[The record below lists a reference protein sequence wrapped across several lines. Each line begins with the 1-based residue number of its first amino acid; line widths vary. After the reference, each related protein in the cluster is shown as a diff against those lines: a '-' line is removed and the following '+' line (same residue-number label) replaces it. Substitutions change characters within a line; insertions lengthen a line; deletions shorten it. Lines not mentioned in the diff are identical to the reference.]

1 MEKKLHYHFSVIVQL
16 VVMLLLSVS
25 MQAAQKRDLHGLFQQ
40 GAAKGMQPMAAD
52 TEVEVDLSEWES
64 DYDTP
69 IVVATGLTYHFRNGV
84 VRKKSDGTWK
94 GGPLFEIS
102 NGSRVYLESGV
113 SFDGGGF
120 KTDDEVVLIKDGE
133 FKAWG
138 GSITGVYGWSNPTEN
153 SNGDTAVRLMDVDN
167 PKCSPLLFC
176 YDGTTIVGRV
186 DNNTVTGKVELYNC
200 SVTSLSTA
208 CDVYMGSVQIVTNLY
223 FYNQNAKVCLSGW
236 LQYNLRLSNYAKDQL
251 VVAGGDHKL
260 TESDVSKIILEGDN
274 ASQYKLSLEDNDS
287 NIYVREQGPVRS
299 ISDLEPGTLPD
310 RITDPDNVE
319 ELTITGKLDGT
330 DIKLIR
336 AMANTNLKR
345 LDISGCSIVSGG
357 SYYLR
362 GTGGTYVADD
372 DPTPIYT
379 PSVAK
384 ESVERHQRGGYIII
398 SRWEERHYTRNDT
411 ISTYMFAGL
420 SKLENLILPNTVTT
434 VMDGAFM
441 DSPSLSFITFGS
453 SLKIFKSGY
462 MFCGSDNIA
471 EIKFNNNSNFVSDK
485 ISIFNSDKR
494 TLIAVAPSYS
504 GVYPIPNTV
513 DSIAP
518 YAFVGC
524 MNLKGVGIPSSLTH
538 ISDYAFFHSGVQS
551 ITIPSTVT
559 SIGDG
564 AFYECENLTSVT
576 FSENIESIGYG
587 AFAYCKL
594 IEVDL
599 SMTKVT
605 RLWGDEHAPI
615 WPSYDYSVSVFAGTK
630 TLLTVKLPATLKSLG
645 GGVFYSSQLKDIYS
659 NAIVPPTLYYN
670 HFTVNG
676 GAVPIAVGF
685 IGSDTFYEVDTLT
698 CRLHIPRGTLESYRA
713 VKGWNAFLNIEQDLP
728 NDNFDPN
735 YITNAEWLQ
744 QRLDEIAA
752 EAPKDP
758 VTLNIQDEGIV
769 LNKQLSFKAGCNV
782 ILTGGKLT
790 IDNTDV
796 YAFMK
801 AVFYIYQGATVKFQ
815 DITID
820 FSQEP
825 NTKEN
830 FYFYDNFYNAGHLT
844 IGENVA
850 YENSDCIK
858 TSFGFY
864 FNIGT
869 LFIYSGDVYMNGTV
883 INGSGNTYLY
893 GGTVTNY
900 GNAPVCRSGYFT
912 IFNASVIGEGDVIV
926 DAAKLEMMAR
936 SKIQGGDNSTLISE
950 RTDCKIGSGTL
961 VGGKTYGNGSL
972 GLEEFDIFPRFEL
985 KSGRIDVTTKTGV
998 CAFGVLPEI
1007 YLYKDAYVEGV
1018 DFPSYLPKIYSVTIN
1033 GDWKNMANGHV
1044 LVKNLGKEYFKY
1056 INFVGIPYS
1065 DGRWRVEYDEANR
1078 QAVLHKMTLQEWFEE
1093 QNKGDKDTGTEE
1105 EPVVINFPDYDDEN
1119 GDLWEGPDMVFGDP
1133 EGHTKVHYWWE
1144 DLNWKMGSDGWPTRP
1159 SLTLNTNI
1167 WIYWGSSLH
1176 WKHIYLSGMN
1186 SGKYV
1191 YVYGTLI
1198 IDIDVYIRFFD
1209 YRFIHVMPGG
1219 RVIVRGGRINTVGH
1233 IIYNAGGTIIYEDG
1247 EARYTGQ
1254 DHGMVNTE
1262 SGTISISGGSISGGV
1277 HNRGNGT
1284 ISISGGFVSH
1294 GSGVAVSNSGGGRID
1309 ITGGTICGFYPRG
1322 GQGGFD
1328 SPDIDNSNG
1337 TIWVTDGIIGENGS
1351 GVIRTYGDL
1360 WIGGGTRVREIWM
1373 HRLARIHII
1382 SKLTV
1387 KIRFRFFVEGE
1398 FDIDVPIFIGAEGY
1412 KLTEEDLKMI
1422 DIELPTGYR
1431 LKLKDGDIYIKNKPS
1446 LHDLFDNPSPEDGGQ
1461 SEEKPFNPDIP
1472 NGIDVDEDTTLPDL
1486 HTLFGSKDG
1495 SKPTGP
1501 MFIWDCVLRIP
1512 SASTTFSHIEV
1523 KGEGDAHIETQ
1534 GKMVVGEGTTVSG
1547 FQRFVQV
1554 LHGGSLIWQ
1563 GGVTSDVAEVI
1574 DNDGGTLELKNG
1586 KIGGIVRSNTDITA
1600 NGSVEVEEFVMTSGK
1615 SINVTGKLTTKWDV
1629 RIVTESGDDISA
1641 ETVDENKAIL
1651 KSTDGYSLTLE
1662 DMEHITVNLP
1672 EDYVLTY
1679 DATEKAVY
1687 IKKASEVGVRQVRD
1701 ASGDGTFSIY
1711 SASGSLQKQNATTTD
1726 GLTKGMYIVNGR
1738 KVVVK

>member
-1 MEKKLHYHFSVIVQL
+1 
-16 VVMLLLSVS
+16 MLLLSVS

-40 GAAKGMQPMAAD
+40 GAAKGMQLMAAD

-84 VRKKSDGTWK
+84 VRKKNDGTWK

-102 NGSRVYLESGV
+102 NGSRVYLESGA

-120 KTDDEVVLIKDGE
+120 KTDDEVVLIKDGA
-133 FKAWG
+133 FMAWG

-176 YDGTTIVGRV
+176 YDGTSIVGRV

-310 RITDPDNVE
+310 RITDPDNIE
-319 ELTITGKLDGT
+319 ELTITGQLNGT
-330 DIKLIR
+330 DIKFIR
-336 AMANTNLKR
+336 QMANTNLKK

-384 ESVERHQRGGYIII
+384 ESVERHKRGGYIII
-398 SRWEERHYTRNDT
+398 SRWEERHYTCNDT
-411 ISTYMFAGL
+411 INTYMFAGL

-471 EIKFNNNSNFVSDK
+471 EIKFNNNSNFVSGK
-485 ISIFNSDKR
+485 ISIFDSDKR

-524 MNLKGVGIPSSLTH
+524 MHLKSVGIPSSLTH

-564 AFYECENLTSVT
+564 AFYYCENLTSVT
-576 FSENIESIGYG
+576 FSENIESIGAG
-587 AFAYCKL
+587 AFANCKL
-594 IEVDL
+594 AEVDL

-605 RLWGDEHAPI
+605 HLWGDEHAPI

-676 GAVPIAVGF
+676 GAVPIEVGF
-685 IGSDTFYEVDTLT
+685 KGSDTFYDVDTLS
-698 CRLHIPRGTLESYRA
+698 CRLHIPHGTLSAYRA
-713 VKGWNAFLNIEQDLP
+713 IRGWNAFLNIEQDLP

-735 YITNAEWLQ
+735 FITDAEWLQ

-758 VTLNIQDEGIV
+758 VTLTIQEEGIT
-769 LNKQLSFKAGCNV
+769 LPTALFFKKGCNV
-782 ILTGGKLT
+782 KLTGGKLT
-790 IDNTDV
+790 VVPTNFDADIVFVID
-796 YAFMK
+796 A
-801 AVFYIYQGATVKFQ
+801 GAEVTMQ

-820 FSQEP
+820 FA
-825 NTKEN
+825 NLNKLWN
-830 FYFYDNFYNAGHLT
+830 CYFTNSGKLIISDGV
-844 IGENVA
+844 I
-850 YENSDCIK
+850 YENIYQEEVRG
-858 TSFGFY
+858 SFYKNHKGA
-864 FNIGT
+864 T
-869 LFIYSGDVYMNGTV
+869 LFIYSGNVTMNGT
-883 INGSGNTYLY
+883 IIESSDAETSLY
-893 GGTVTNY
+893 GGILECVSTTASAY
-900 GNAPVCRSGYFT
+900 RGSGSDALYMG
-912 IFNASVIGEGDVIV
+912 SVNSMPDACKLIGTGDVVI
-926 DAAKLEMMAR
+926 DAAKFSMTGGGTV
-936 SKIQGGDNSTLISE
+936 QGGDNSTLVAE
-950 RTDCKIGSGTL
+950 RTESYFGGGL
-961 VGGKTYGNGSL
+961 FVGGRTYGNGTIGS
-972 GLEEFDIFPRFEL
+972 DSNFPQFNL
-985 KSGRIDVTTKTGV
+985 LSGRIDVTTKADYVIAWGP
-998 CAFGVLPEI
+998 LPEI
-1007 YLYKDAYVEGV
+1007 YLNKGAVIENVLYNQNE
-1018 DFPSYLPKIYSVTIN
+1018 IHTVTIN

-1044 LVKNLGKEYFKY
+1044 LINSLSKDDFDR
-1056 INFVGIPYS
+1056 INFIGFPYS
-1065 DGRWRVEYDEANR
+1065 DGRWFVEYDAVNQ
-1078 QAVLHKMTLQEWFEE
+1078 QAKLHKLTLQEWFEE
-1093 QNKGDKDTGTEE
+1093 QNKSDKDTGTEE

-1119 GDLWEGPDMVFGDP
+1119 GDLWEGTDMVFGDP
-1133 EGHTKVHYWWE
+1133 EGSIDVHYWWE
-1144 DLNWKMGSDGWPTRP
+1144 DLIWKMGTDGWPTRP
-1159 SLTLNTNI
+1159 SLRLYTNI
-1167 WIYWGSSLH
+1167 WIYRGSSLH

-1186 SGKYV
+1186 SDKYI

-1198 IDIDVYIRFFD
+1198 IDVDVYVRFFR

-1219 RVIVRGGRINTVGH
+1219 RVILRGGRIDTFGDL
-1233 IIYNAGGTIIYEDG
+1233 IYNAGGTVICEDG
-1247 EARYTGQ
+1247 DARYSGEG
-1254 DHGMVNTE
+1254 HGIVNTE
-1262 SGTISISGGSISGGV
+1262 SGIISISGGSFSGGV

-1284 ISISGGFVSH
+1284 ISISGGFISH

-1309 ITGGTICGFYPRG
+1309 ITEGTICGFYPRG

-1446 LHDLFDNPSPEDGGQ
+1446 LHDLFDNPRPEDGGQ
-1461 SEEKPFNPDIP
+1461 SEEDPFNPDIP

-1534 GKMVVGEGTTVSG
+1534 GKMIVDEGTKISG
-1547 FQRFVQV
+1547 FKHFVYV
-1554 LHGGSLIWQ
+1554 KTGGSLIWQ
-1563 GGVTSDVAEVI
+1563 GGTTSNTDVVI
-1574 DNDGGTLELKNG
+1574 DNDGGIVELKSGEING
-1586 KIGGIVRSNTDITA
+1586 TVKSNVSITA
-1600 NGSVEVEEFVMTSGK
+1600 NGGVFVENLVMENGTSVRVAGPLTCEWKIRLVDGDADVTKDNIKTDVPLMTS
-1615 SINVTGKLTTKWDV
+1615 TEDYTLTPED
-1629 RIVTESGDDISA
+1629 
-1641 ETVDENKAIL
+1641 
-1651 KSTDGYSLTLE
+1651 LE
-1662 DMEHITVNLP
+1662 HVTVNLP
-1672 EDYVLTY
+1672 EGFFLAY
-1679 DATEKAVY
+1679 DNETKSIV
-1687 IKKASEVGVRQVRD
+1687 IKKEGSEVGIEHVQGISADTPVN
-1701 ASGDGTFSIY
+1701 IY
-1711 SASGSLQKQNATTTD
+1711 SVSGSLQKENATNID
-1726 GLTKGMYIVNGR
+1726 GLSKGMYIINGR
-1738 KVVVK
+1738 KIVVK